1 MWRQQQQQQPHD
13 HVDMETM
20 QIAQALVQLVGGL
33 TNPNDS
39 SGRHRP
45 PPEGP
50 LFGGASQAMGPSGG
64 PFRNGPGMPQNG
76 RDFPNAGH
84 GGPGAGSN
92 LYAGSNYGATAGRP
106 MAAGNMS
113 NTGTWSSDGYPAGNM
128 SNTGTGTW
136 SGDGYPLRANESRP
150 MGGSSGGP
158 RNNFSAAG
166 GGGRAGQKSGSF
178 GKGKSSEQLT
188 AEERKEALTK
198 LWSGYRGS
206 DFDVVPQKYLKC
218 RDCNVRYRYQ

>member
-1 MWRQQQQQQPHD
+1 MWRQQQPHD

-136 SGDGYPLRANESRP
+136 SGDGRMKA
-150 MGGSSGGP
+150 GP
-158 RNNFSAAG
+158 WEEVRE
-166 GGGRAGQKSGSF
+166 GRAITSPRPAVAGEPGRSRAPL
-178 GKGKSSEQLT
+178 GKGRAASS
-188 AEERKEALTK
+188 
-198 LWSGYRGS
+198 
-206 DFDVVPQKYLKC
+206 
-218 RDCNVRYRYQ
+218 

>member
-1 MWRQQQQQQPHD
+1 MPRLWFSW
-13 HVDMETM
+13 
-20 QIAQALVQLVGGL
+20 LV
-33 TNPNDS
+33 
-39 SGRHRP
+39 
-45 PPEGP
+45 
-50 LFGGASQAMGPSGG
+50 ASPILMTA
-64 PFRNGPGMPQNG
+64 
-76 RDFPNAGH
+76 A
-84 GGPGAGSN
+84 A
-92 LYAGSNYGATAGRP
+92 ATAPLLRAHYSVVRVKP
-106 MAAGNMS
+106 WVLAEAHFA
-113 NTGTWSSDGYPAGNM
+113 TGLGCPNM